1 MIQKKFDAIE
11 ISLASPEDILSWS
24 HGEVKKA
31 ETINYRNFRP
41 EMEGLFC
48 ERIFGPVKDYECHC
62 GKLKGVRYRGLV
74 CERCGVEVT
83 TSKVR
88 RERFG
93 HITLASPVVHIWYFR
108 STNIIPVLLDM
119 SKNDVEKIVYY
130 ASYVVLD
137 PGNSPLKYKQV
148 INEEEYREYK
158 ERGYNFIAKRG
169 SDAILELLKS
179 IDLESLREELMEE
192 IKRSSTKQKKTSA
205 MKRLDYVEAFLKSGN
220 KPEYMVL
227 TVLPVIPPDLRPLL
241 PLDGGRFA
249 SVDLNDLY
257 RRVINRNN
265 RLKKLIDVN
274 APEIMLQNEKRML
287 QEAVDALLD
296 NTHKIHPIIGSHN
309 RPLHSLSD
317 ILRGKQGRFRQNLLG
332 KRVDYSGRSV
342 IVVGPKLKL
351 DECGLPRNM
360 ALELFKPFL
369 MHNLEETG
377 IALNLRS
384 AKWMIEQAVK
394 DQNSPVWKV
403 LADTVKDY
411 VVLLNRAPTLHRM
424 SIQSFKP
431 VLVDGE
437 AIHISPLVCPP
448 YNADFDG
455 DQMAVHLPLSIAA
468 QTEAKYLLLS
478 KYNIISPAHGKPI
491 TLPVQDVVAGCYY
504 LTKEKKG
511 EKGEGLKFYTIEDL
525 NAALDEGK
533 VTYHTIIDFY
543 WNKRWINNTTV
554 GRVIFNNLVKET
566 LEDENFEFFDRVIDQ
581 KTVNDLFFQVFKKYG
596 FEKTAKLLDEV
607 QKLGFEIVTLSGL
620 TIGMDD
626 MVIPKRRDEIIKQAE
641 EKEKKLRE
649 FYEKGLMSENER
661 YKKTIDV
668 WLKAGEE
675 LVNEIFDTY
684 NPFNFLLLMAISG
697 ARGKPEQILQMVG
710 MRGLMSDPSGRIIE
724 FPIKSN
730 LKEGLSVLE
739 YFISTHG
746 ARKGLADTAL
756 KTSDAGYLTRRL
768 ADVAHKV
775 FVKYEDC
782 EVVPVKPIV
791 IGEKVIK
798 SLYRQIVG
806 KVAAKDVIDPN
817 TGEIIV
823 HENEEITRDKALEIE
838 NKNIEIVWVRNF
850 TDGIEVEE
858 IKEGQRI
865 IETLEERILGRYAAE
880 DIYSPSE
887 KIVKYNIETEKP
899 EEGFIA
905 KDIVDEKLN
914 IIAREGEKITT
925 ELLKKL
931 IDNNIKE
938 ILIKIPSKREL
949 IVKRG
954 EEIDEVAVNKIKEY
968 GIKKV
973 KIRSVLTCSSP
984 NGVCAK
990 CYGRDLST
998 GKLVNLGEAVGI
1010 IASQSIGEPGTQLTL
1025 RTFHTGG
1032 IAAKDI
1038 TSGLPRVEELFEVR
1052 KPKGSAIISEV
1063 TGYVTVR
1070 DEEDARKIII
1080 TPRTREIAVNIYEKL
1095 IEKLNNL
1102 MSVDSNLTITDL
1114 DLDRE
1119 TLEVLTEAKIE
1130 KVKDILNLEKEELIK
1145 KLIGRETIY
1154 IVPYGKTLRVQNGD
1168 YVNVGDRLTE
1178 GPLDPHKIF
1187 QIKGLRETEQYL
1199 LQEIQKV
1206 YKSQGVTINDKHIE
1220 IILRELTRKAIII
1233 NPGDTKFYP
1242 GQEVE
1247 RSEVEEENRVAKAES
1262 KNPATYKILLLRL
1275 TKAALSA
1282 DSFLSASS
1290 FQETTKVLAEAAISG
1305 KIDTLEGLKEAI
1317 IVGSMIPVGTGFS
1330 EYDGIKIIEKKE
1342 LVEERESV

>member
-148 INEEEYREYK
+148 INEEEYREYR
-158 ERGYNFIAKRG
+158 ERGYNFVAKRG
-169 SDAILELLKS
+169 AEAILEILKS

-192 IKRSSTKQKKTSA
+192 IKKSSTKQKKTSA

-227 TVLPVIPPDLRPLL
+227 SVLPVIPPDLRPLL

-384 AKWMIEQAVK
+384 AKWMIDQAVK

-424 SIQSFKP
+424 SIQAFKP

-491 TLPVQDVVAGCYY
+491 TLPVQDVVAGCHY

-525 NAALDEGK
+525 YLALEEGK

-543 WNKRWINNTTV
+543 WNKKWINGTTV
-554 GRVIFNNLVKET
+554 GRVIFNNLVRET
-566 LEDENFEFFDRVIDQ
+566 LEDENFEFYDKVIDQ
-581 KTVNDLFFQVFKKYG
+581 KTINDLFFQIFKKYG
-596 FEKTAKLLDEV
+596 FEKTANLLDEV
-607 QKLGFEIVTLSGL
+607 QKLGFEIVTISGL

-626 MVIPKRRDEIIKQAE
+626 MIIPKRRNEIIRQAE
-641 EKEKKLRE
+641 EREKKLRE

-661 YKKTIDV
+661 YKKTIEV

-675 LVNEIFDTY
+675 LVNEIFNTY
-684 NPFNFLLLMAISG
+684 DPFNFLLLMAISG

-775 FVKYEDC
+775 FVKYDDC
-782 EVVPVKPIV
+782 EVIPVKPIV
-791 IGEKVIK
+791 IGDKVIK

-806 KVAAKDVIDPN
+806 KVAARDVIDPD
-817 TGEIIV
+817 TGEVIV
-823 HENEEITRDKALEIE
+823 HENEEITKDKALEIE
-838 NKNIEIVWVRNF
+838 SKNIETVWVRNF

-858 IKEGQRI
+858 IREGHRI

-887 KIVKYNIETEKP
+887 KVVKYNIENDIPK
-899 EEGFIA
+899 EGFIA

-914 IIAREGEKITT
+914 IIVKEGEKITD
-925 ELLKKL
+925 KIIDKL
-931 IDNNIKE
+931 IKNNVKE
-938 ILIKIPSKREL
+938 ILVKIPVNREL

-954 EEIDEVAVNKIKEY
+954 EEIDETSVNKIKEY

-1052 KPKGSAIISEV
+1052 KPKGSAIISDV
-1063 TGYVTVR
+1063 SGYVTIR

-1080 TPRTREIAVNIYEKL
+1080 TPRTREIAVNLYERL
-1095 IEKLNNL
+1095 MEKLNDL
-1102 MSVDSNLTITDL
+1102 GSNDTNSSISEL
-1114 DLDRE
+1114 DLDKDI
-1119 TLEVLTEAKIE
+1119 LEVLSENKFE
-1130 KVKDILNLEKEELIK
+1130 KLKDIVNLDKEELIR
-1145 KLIGRETIY
+1145 KLIGKETIY
-1154 IVPYGKTLRVQNGD
+1154 IVPYGRTLRVQNGD
-1168 YVNVGDRLTE
+1168 FVNVGDRLTE

-1233 NPGDTKFYP
+1233 NPGDTEFFP

-1247 RSEVEEENRVAKAES
+1247 RSEVEEENRVAKAEN
-1262 KNPATYKILLLRL
+1262 KMPATYKILLLRL

-1290 FQETTKVLAEAAISG
+1290 FQETTKILAEAAISG

-1330 EYDGIKIIEKKE
+1330 EYERIKVVEKKE

>member
-1 MIQKKFDAIE
+1 LIQKKFDAIQ

-108 STNIIPVLLDM
+108 TTNIIPVLLDM

-158 ERGYNFIAKRG
+158 ERGYNFVAKRG
-169 SDAILELLKS
+169 AEAILDLLKS
-179 IDLESLREELMEE
+179 LDLEKLRDELLEE
-192 IKRSSTKQKKTSA
+192 IKKSATKQKKTSA

-265 RLKKLIDVN
+265 RLKKLIEVN

-309 RPLHSLSD
+309 RPMHSLSD

-424 SIQSFKP
+424 SIQAFKP
-431 VLVDGE
+431 ILVDGE

-504 LTKEKKG
+504 LTSEKKG
-511 EKGEGLKFYTIEDL
+511 EKGEGLRFYTYEDL
-525 NAALDEGK
+525 IAALEEGK
-533 VTYHTIIDFY
+533 VTYHTKIYFY
-543 WNKRWINNTTV
+543 WNKKWEDTTV
-554 GRVIFNNLVKET
+554 GRVIFNNLIKET
-566 LEDENFEFFDRVIDQ
+566 LEDEKFEFFNKVIDQ
-581 KTVNDLFFQVFKKYG
+581 KTINDLFFQIFKKYG

-607 QKLGFEIVTLSGL
+607 QKLGFEIVTILGL

-626 MVIPKRRDEIIKQAE
+626 MVIPKRRDEIIRKAE

-668 WLKAGEE
+668 WLKADDE
-675 LVNEIFDTY
+675 LIGEIFETY
-684 NPFNFLLLMAISG
+684 DPFNFLLLMAVSG

-782 EVVPVKPIV
+782 EVIPVKPIV
-791 IGEKVIK
+791 IGDKVVK

-806 KVAAKDVIDPN
+806 KVAAKDVIDPD
-817 TGEIIV
+817 TGEVIV
-823 HENEEITRDKALEIE
+823 HENEEITREKALEID
-838 NKNIEIVWVRNF
+838 NKNIDVVWVRNF

-858 IKEGQRI
+858 IREGQRI
-865 IETLEERILGRYAAE
+865 IESLEERILGRYAAE

-887 KIVKYNIETEKP
+887 KIVKYNLTQEKP
-899 EEGFIA
+899 KEGFIA
-905 KDIVDEKLN
+905 KDILDENLN
-914 IIAREGEKITT
+914 IIAKEGEIVT
-925 ELLKKL
+925 EELIEKL
-931 IDNNIKE
+931 IDKNINE
-938 ILIKIPSKREL
+938 ILVKIPIKREL
-949 IVKRG
+949 IVRKG
-954 EEIDEVAVNKIKEY
+954 EEIDENVVIKIKEY

-973 KIRSVLTCSSP
+973 KIRSVLTCSAP

-1052 KPKGSAIISEV
+1052 KPKGSAIISDV
-1063 TGYVTVR
+1063 SGYVTIR

-1080 TPRTREIAVNIYEKL
+1080 TPRTREIAVNLYER
-1095 IEKLNNL
+1095 IVEKINELTSIDTNSNINEIGLDEDIVSILN
-1102 MSVDSNLTITDL
+1102 
-1114 DLDRE
+1114 
-1119 TLEVLTEAKIE
+1119 EVKIE
-1130 KVKDILNLEKEELIK
+1130 KVKDFINLEKEEAIK
-1145 KLIGRETIY
+1145 KLIGKETIY
-1154 IVPYGKTLRVQNGD
+1154 VVPYGKPLRVENGD

-1247 RSEVEEENRVAKAES
+1247 RSEVEEENRVAKAE
-1262 KNPATYKILLLRL
+1262 NRTPATYKILLLRL

-1305 KIDTLEGLKEAI
+1305 KVDTLEGLKEAI

-1330 EYDGIKIIEKKE
+1330 EYENIKVVEK
-1342 LVEERESV
+1342 RESIEEKESV

>member
-1 MIQKKFDAIE
+1 LIHKKFDAIE
-11 ISLASPEDILSWS
+11 ISIASPEDILNWS

-31 ETINYRNFRP
+31 ETINYRNFKP

-62 GKLKGVRYRGLV
+62 GKLKGIRYRGLV

-93 HITLASPVVHIWYFR
+93 HIVLASPVVHIWYFR
-108 STNIIPVLLDM
+108 STNIIPVILDM
-119 SKNDVEKIVYY
+119 SKNDIEKIVYY
-130 ASYVVLD
+130 ASYVVIN
-137 PGNSPLKYKQV
+137 PGNSPLKEKQV
-148 INEEEYREYK
+148 ISEEEYREYK
-158 ERGYNFIAKRG
+158 EKGFNFVAKRG
-169 SDAILELLKS
+169 AEAIYELLKS
-179 IDLESLREELMEE
+179 IDLEKLRDELRED
-192 IKRSSTKQKKTSA
+192 IKNSYSKQKKTGA
-205 MKRLDYVEAFLKSGN
+205 MKRLDYIESLIKSGS
-220 KPEYMVL
+220 KPENMVL

-296 NTHKIHPIIGSHN
+296 NSHKVHPIMGSHN

-342 IVVGPKLKL
+342 IVVGPNLKL
-351 DECGLPRNM
+351 DECGIPRSV

-369 MHNLEETG
+369 MHNLEERG

-384 AKWMIEQAVK
+384 AKWMIEQAIK
-394 DQNSPVWKV
+394 DANSPVWKV

-424 SIQSFKP
+424 SIQAFKP

-448 YNADFDG
+448 FNADFDG

-468 QTEAKYLLLS
+468 QTESKYLLLS
-478 KYNIISPAHGKPI
+478 KYNIISPAHGKPL

-504 LTKEKKG
+504 LTMEKKG
-511 EKGEGLKFYTIEDL
+511 EKGEGLKFYTVEDL
-525 NAALDEGK
+525 KAALEDEK

-543 WNKRWINNTTV
+543 WKKNWIKNTTV
-554 GRVIFNNLVKET
+554 GRVIFNDLMQEI
-566 LEDENFEFFDRVIDQ
+566 LEDDSFPYFDKLVDQ
-581 KTVNDLFFQVFKKYG
+581 KSVNDLFLQIFKKYG
-596 FEKTAKLLDEV
+596 FEKTAELLDAV
-607 QKLGFEIVTLSGL
+607 QKIGFEIITVAGL
-620 TIGMDD
+620 TIGVDD
-626 MVIPKRRDEIIKQAE
+626 MVVPEKRNEIIRIAE
-641 EKEKKLRE
+641 QKERKIRE
-649 FYEKGLMSENER
+649 YYEKGLMAENER
-661 YKKTIDV
+661 YKKTIDI

-675 LVNEIFDTY
+675 LVQEIYKYD
-684 NPFNFLLLMAISG
+684 PFNFLLLMAQSG

-730 LKEGLSVLE
+730 LREGLSVLE

-775 FVKYEDC
+775 FIKYDDC
-782 EVVPVKPIV
+782 ERIPVKAL
-791 IGEKVIK
+791 KVGDKVVK

-806 KVAAKDVIDPN
+806 KIAAEDVVDPE
-817 TGEIIV
+817 TKEVIV
-823 HENEEITRDKALEIE
+823 HKDQEITKEKASEIE
-838 NKNIEIVWVRNF
+838 EKEISTVWIKNF

-858 IKEGQRI
+858 IREGQRV

-880 DIYSPSE
+880 DIYSPPE
-887 KIVKYNIETEKP
+887 KIMKFKIGENIPEKAK
-899 EEGFIA
+899 IA
-905 KDIVDEKLN
+905 KDIYDNKNNLIVKDDTPLTEKVIKTLEEKN
-914 IIAREGEKITT
+914 ILEF
-925 ELLKKL
+925 
-931 IDNNIKE
+931 N
-938 ILIKIPSKREL
+938 IKIPLEREL
-949 IVKRG
+949 ILKKG
-954 EEIDEVAVNKIKEY
+954 EEIDEKAVQKIKDY
-968 GIKKV
+968 GVKKV
-973 KIRSVLTCSSP
+973 KIRSILTCQSP

-998 GKLVNLGEAVGI
+998 GKLVNLGETVGI

-1038 TSGLPRVEELFEVR
+1038 TTGLPRVEELFEVR
-1052 KPKGSAIISEV
+1052 KPKGGAVISEV
-1063 TGYVTVR
+1063 SGYVFIK
-1070 DEEDARKIII
+1070 DEEESRKIII
-1080 TPRTREIAVNIYEKL
+1080 TPRNREKAIELYEKIYSL
-1095 IEKLNNL
+1095 LNEVNSIDL
-1102 MSVDSNLTITDL
+1102 NSSVNEIDFD
-1114 DLDRE
+1114 DE
-1119 TLEVLTEAKIE
+1119 VKEVLKEIKIDKIRDLTNYE
-1130 KVKDILNLEKEELIK
+1130 KDELIK
-1145 KLIGRETIY
+1145 KLMGKETIY
-1154 IVPYGKTLRVQNGD
+1154 SVPYGKTLRIEQGD
-1168 YVNVGDRLTE
+1168 FVMPGDRLTE

-1220 IILRELTRKAIII
+1220 VILRELTRKAIII
-1233 NPGDTKFYP
+1233 NPGDTNFYP
-1242 GQEVE
+1242 GQEVD
-1247 RSEVEEENRVAKAES
+1247 RSEIEEENRVVESEGKQKAS
-1262 KNPATYKILLLRL
+1262 YKVLLLRL
-1275 TKAALSA
+1275 TKAALSS

-1290 FQETTKVLAEAAISG
+1290 FQETTKVLAEAAIAG
-1305 KIDTLEGLKEAI
+1305 KTDTLEGLKEAI

-1330 EYDGIKIIEKKE
+1330 DYEKIKIVEKSKE
-1342 LVEERESV
+1342 TEELEGV